1 MAPLGRPECCRK
13 RAGRAIVLNKVKAV
27 MLCLSLSLLIDAPQ
41 SHAQTFQTSAPVA
54 LVEDVTVGRILMQK
68 DADRPIAPASMTKI
82 MTAYVIF
89 DLIDQ
94 GKMRLEQAITISPSV
109 WKRWHG
115 KQGGAT
121 MFLRAGETVSV
132 ENLLN
137 GMLAV
142 SGNDATYALASS
154 IPGGLDAFVALM
166 NKAAPSIGL
175 ADSYFSSPN
184 GWSDNDTTRTTAR
197 DLVLL
202 ARKTIERFPQFY
214 VKFYQQKEFLW
225 GKSPTGQLIRQHNK
239 NPLFGHIDRA
249 DGLKTGFTT
258 NAGYCFTG
266 SATKNN
272 HRIIMVIAGL
282 PSAHARTEEA
292 IRLMQMVLGTIP

>member
-1 MAPLGRPECCRK
+1 MS
-13 RAGRAIVLNKVKAV
+13 KVKAV
-27 MLCLSLSLLIDAPQ
+27 MLCLSLGLLIDVSR
-41 SHAQTFQTSAPVA
+41 SHAETFQASAPVA
-54 LVEDVTVGRILMQK
+54 LVEDVSVGRILMQK
-68 DADRPIAPASMTKI
+68 NADRPIAPASMTKI

-89 DLIDQ
+89 DLLDQ
-94 GKMRLEQAITISPSV
+94 GKMRLDQVITVSPSV

-121 MFLRAGETVSV
+121 MFLRAGEAVSV

-166 NKAAPSIGL
+166 NEEARSIGL
-175 ADSYFSSPN
+175 ANSYFSSPN
-184 GWSDNDTTRTTAR
+184 GWSDHDTTRTTAR
-197 DLVLL
+197 DLVIL
-202 ARKTIERFPQFY
+202 AQKIIERFPQFY
-214 VKFYQQKEFLW
+214 VKFYSQKEFLW

-239 NPLFGHIDRA
+239 NPLFGRIDHA

-282 PSAHARTEEA
+282 PSAQARSEEA
-292 IRLMQMVLGTIP
+292 IRLMQTALSAIPEKLSSR

>member
-1 MAPLGRPECCRK
+1 
-13 RAGRAIVLNKVKAV
+13 
-27 MLCLSLSLLIDAPQ
+27 MLCLSLGLLIDVSQ
-41 SHAQTFQTSAPVA
+41 SHAETFQTSAPVA
-54 LVEDVTVGRILMQK
+54 LVEDVSVGRILMQK
-68 DADRPIAPASMTKI
+68 NAVRPIAPASMTKI

-89 DLIDQ
+89 DLLDQ
-94 GKMRLEQAITISPSV
+94 EKIGLDQVITVSQSV

-121 MFLRAGETVSV
+121 MFLRAGE
-132 ENLLN
+132 
-137 GMLAV
+137 AV

-154 IPGGLDAFVALM
+154 IPGGLDAFAALM
-166 NKAAPSIGL
+166 NKETRSIGM
-175 ADSYFSSPN
+175 ADSYFSSSN

-202 ARKTIERFPQFY
+202 ARKTVERFPQFY

-225 GKSPTGQLIRQHNK
+225 GKNPTGQLIRQLNK
-239 NPLFGHIDRA
+239 NPLFSYVDHA

-282 PSAHARTEEA
+282 PSAHARAEEA
-292 IRLMQMVLGTIP
+292 IRLIQTALGAIP

>member
-1 MAPLGRPECCRK
+1 
-13 RAGRAIVLNKVKAV
+13 
-27 MLCLSLSLLIDAPQ
+27 MLCLSLGLLIDASQ
-41 SHAQTFQTSAPVA
+41 SHAETFQTSAPVA
-54 LVEDVTVGRILMQK
+54 LVEDVSVGRILMQK
-68 DADRPIAPASMTKI
+68 NADRPIAPASMTKI

-94 GKMRLEQAITISPSV
+94 GKMRLEQVTTVSPAV

-121 MFLRAGETVSV
+121 MFLGAGETVSV

-137 GMLAV
+137 GMLTV

-154 IPGGLDAFVALM
+154 IPGGLEAFVALM
-166 NKAAPSIGL
+166 NEEARSIGL

-184 GWSDNDTTRTTAR
+184 GWSGNDTTRTTAR

-225 GKSPTGQLIRQHNK
+225 GKDPTGQLIRQHNK
-239 NPLFGHIDRA
+239 NPLFGHIDHA

-282 PSAHARTEEA
+282 PSAHARAEEA
-292 IRLMQMVLGTIP
+292 ISLMQTALGAIP

>member
-1 MAPLGRPECCRK
+1 MLS
-13 RAGRAIVLNKVKAV
+13 KVKAV
-27 MLCLSLSLLIDAPQ
+27 MLCLSLGLLIDVSR
-41 SHAQTFQTSAPVA
+41 SHAETFQASAPVA
-54 LVEDVTVGRILMQK
+54 LVEDVSVGRILMQK
-68 DADRPIAPASMTKI
+68 NADRPIAPASMTKI

-89 DLIDQ
+89 DLLDQ
-94 GKMRLEQAITISPSV
+94 GKMRLDQVITVSPSV

-121 MFLRAGETVSV
+121 MFLRAGEAVSV

-166 NKAAPSIGL
+166 NEEARSIGL
-175 ADSYFSSPN
+175 ANSYFSSPN
-184 GWSDNDTTRTTAR
+184 GWSDHDTTRTTAR
-197 DLVLL
+197 DLVIL
-202 ARKTIERFPQFY
+202 AQKIIERFPQFY
-214 VKFYQQKEFLW
+214 VKFYSQKEFLW

-239 NPLFGHIDRA
+239 NPLFGRIDHA

-282 PSAHARTEEA
+282 PSAQARSEEA
-292 IRLMQMVLGTIP
+292 IRLMQTALSAIPEKLSSR